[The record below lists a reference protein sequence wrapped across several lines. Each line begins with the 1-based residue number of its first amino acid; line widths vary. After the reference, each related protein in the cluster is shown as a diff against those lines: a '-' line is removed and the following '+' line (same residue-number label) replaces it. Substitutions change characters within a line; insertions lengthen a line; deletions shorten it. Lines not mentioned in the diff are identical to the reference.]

1 MLKPVHKTLLLAT
14 LSCAGCSSLGGGGS
28 ALDSS
33 SWDGACSG
41 TMREIVQPLAGDTAQ
56 DCGFLAL
63 HASDKDFYDIMGC
76 ARTALASGKAYRFGY
91 QNFDDFFGYCRAV
104 ARSPDGQ
111 VWFLEFYA
119 PVAEVMNG
127 KAPLQYRFNAKQ
139 CSAVSVVKD
148 RRGFFAAQ
156 GCTEATDE
164 LIKILPAA
172 AGG

>member
-14 LSCAGCSSLGGGGS
+14 LSSAGCSSLGGAGS

-33 SWDGACSG
+33 TWDGACSR
-41 TMREIVQPLAGDTAQ
+41 TMREIVQQLGGDAAQ

-63 HASDKDFYDIMGC
+63 HASDKDFYDILGC
-76 ARTALASGKAYRFGY
+76 ARSALASGKAYRFGY

-104 ARSPDGQ
+104 ARAPDGQ
-111 VWFLEFYA
+111 VWSLEFYA
-119 PVAEVMNG
+119 PVDEVMNG
-127 KAPLQYRFNAKQ
+127 KAPPQYRFNAKQ

-148 RRGFFAAQ
+148 RRGFFQ
-156 GCTEATDE
+156 TGQCTEATDE
-164 LIKILPAA
+164 LIKTLPGV